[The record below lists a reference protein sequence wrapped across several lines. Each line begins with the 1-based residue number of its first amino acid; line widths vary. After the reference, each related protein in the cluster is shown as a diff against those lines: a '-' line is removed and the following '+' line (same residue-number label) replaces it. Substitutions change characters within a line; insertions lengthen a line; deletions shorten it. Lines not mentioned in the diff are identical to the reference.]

1 MIDSENISLSEKFQ
15 YCCDKENYEVKGK
28 DNRDRLWLLTC
39 GITLGVLLSG
49 PGGEKLQECLTGPEE
64 L

>member
-1 MIDSENISLSEKFQ
+1 MKSFNIVA
-15 YCCDKENYEVKGK
+15 CDKENYEGKGE
-28 DNRDRLWLLTC
+28 DDRDRLWLLTC